1 MSNQEEVTVDH
12 GQLLSVVEDLFAT
25 WCYHMR
31 FFALSEFLEREL
43 RCTLNTPELRYGK
56 VSVSYGRS
64 LDTFGRYHDLI
75 LKAYLGIE
83 AGLKLLLTRGDE
95 RHRNR
100 PVGGHNF
107 LALYKQLPKR
117 MRQDLARKCAG
128 EGFELEPFLNAHKSA
143 YVDFR
148 YLEKC
153 VITEHMIANAYWVLR
168 FCRKM
173 MGNDAQCECVR
184 DSSSPGRGAASRSG
198 Q

>member
-1 MSNQEEVTVDH
+1 MSNQEEATVDH
-12 GQLLSVVEDLFAT
+12 GQLLGVVDDLFAK

-43 RCTLNTPELRYGK
+43 RCTLNTSELRYGK
-56 VSVSYGRS
+56 VSVVYGRS

-75 LKAYLGIE
+75 LKAYLGME
-83 AGLKLLLTRGDE
+83 AGLKLLLTRGGE
-95 RHRNR
+95 RHQKR
-100 PVGGHNF
+100 PAGGHDF
-107 LALYKQLPKR
+107 LALYRQLPKR
-117 MRQDLARKCAG
+117 MRQELARKCAG
-128 EGFELEPFLNAHKSA
+128 KGFELEPFLNAHKSA

-168 FCRKM
+168 FCRTM

-184 DSSSPGRGAASRSG
+184 DSR
-198 Q
+198 